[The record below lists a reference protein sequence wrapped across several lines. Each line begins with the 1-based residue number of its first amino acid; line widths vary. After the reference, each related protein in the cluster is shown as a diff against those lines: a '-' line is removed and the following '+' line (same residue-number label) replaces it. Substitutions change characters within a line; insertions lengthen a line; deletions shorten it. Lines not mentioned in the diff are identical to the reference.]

1 MNMKYFLSLISAIL
15 LFTACSKDDDGP
27 AFERT
32 KASRAVLIF
41 MAGENNLTYDS
52 GHRFLKDDLL
62 EMAEGSKLLSD
73 NQRVLVFVDS
83 LGTNNAY
90 KGTPFITEVHGGKTY
105 NRKIFDTD
113 FYSCDPAMFR
123 EIVSWMTTNVEA
135 DSYALVMWGHASGW
149 LVSPDTIASAS
160 AGRRAYALDTNGDAS
175 GIQKWMNITQMAKAL
190 DGLPKMDFI
199 FADCCNMMCAEVG
212 YELRNATNYLIG
224 SPAEI
229 PGSGAPYNIILP
241 YFFKNGSDLYKG
253 IIDTYYDYY
262 LDYYTNHTQYGLS
275 GYSVPLS
282 VIDTKYMEQLAQQTK
297 SILTSYIPP
306 YPQVLQ
312 LYGLPYYWITT
323 EPILYDMRAIIRN
336 YVDTADLDAWENVYK
351 QAVPYYRMSGKW
363 MTIEN
368 HLKFYPELIDDCG
381 CVSMFIPQDDTAYTS
396 GEYCFNKTCTNFG
409 WNRVMDWS
417 RFGW

>member
-1 MNMKYFLSLISAIL
+1 MKYLLSLISVAL
-15 LFTACSKDDDGP
+15 LFTACSKDNDEPG
-27 AFERT
+27 FERT
-32 KASRAVLIF
+32 KATRAVLIY
-41 MAGENNLTYDS
+41 MAGENNLTNDVY
-52 GHRFLKDDLL
+52 RFLKEDLL
-62 EMAEGSKLLSD
+62 EMVEGSKLLSD
-73 NQRVLVFVDS
+73 NQRVFVFVDS
-83 LGTNNAY
+83 LVTNKDY
-90 KGTPFITEVHGGKTY
+90 KGTPYITEIHGGKTY
-105 NRKIFDTD
+105 DRKKYESD
-113 FYSCDPAMFR
+113 FYSSDPAKFR
-123 EIVSWMTTNVEA
+123 EVVSWMTTNVEA
-135 DSYALVMWGHASGW
+135 DSYALVLWGHASGW
-149 LVSPDTIASAS
+149 LVSPDTIASTN
-160 AGRRAYALDTNGDAS
+160 AGRRAYGQDKNTDVS
-175 GIQKWMNITQMAKAL
+175 GGEKWMNITQMAKAL

-212 YELRNATNYLIG
+212 YELRNATDYLIG

-229 PGSGAPYNIILP
+229 PGWGAPYHIILP
-241 YFFKNGSDLYKG
+241 YFFKKGSDLYKG

-306 YPQVLQ
+306 YPQELQ

-336 YVDTADLDAWENVYK
+336 YVDTTDLDAWENVYK

-363 MTIEN
+363 MTVEN
-368 HLKFYPELIDDCG
+368 GYIKFYPELADNCG

-396 GEYCFNKTCTNFG
+396 GKYMFNKTCNNFE